1 MGEEGKSLS
10 PSMAWSPHT
19 AALHRRRTIGE
30 KSKNKVLGSLGG
42 LALDDDDDDLFLK
55 KGTTSPVKPRASHVA
70 NRRGSL
76 KDVDPDK
83 ELRESL
89 QKVTP
94 EIRSKLAKV
103 FNKNTPMKERLQ
115 IEVDM
120 MKDLEERKILADFRY
135 KVERKNFNVKILE
148 SEEAQQELLARNLAE
163 EARRK
168 AEEDEEFAKRRQQKL
183 EEEIAKREREAEI
196 ERQVKIHKAKN
207 IAMGAEELRREAEKT
222 AEAAIRNRKK
232 KEQAL
237 KEREAKIQAFINGE
251 GKHMTDVERELK
263 IARMLNNGELW
274 IFGRFMV

>member
-1 MGEEGKSLS
+1 MGEQGKSLS

-42 LALDDDDDDLFLK
+42 LSLDDDDEDLFLK
-55 KGTTSPVKPRASHVA
+55 KATTTSPVKPNTRSSTIA

-115 IEVDM
+115 IEVEM
-120 MKDLEERKILADFRY
+120 MKNLDERKILADFRY

-148 SEEAQQELLARNLAE
+148 SEEAQQELLAQNLAE
-163 EARRK
+163 EAKRK
-168 AEEDEEFAKRRQQKL
+168 AEEDGEFAKRRQQKM

-232 KEQAL
+232 KDQAL
-237 KEREAKIQAFINGE
+237 KDREAKIQAFINGE
-251 GKHMTDVERELK
+251 GKKMTDVERELK
-263 IARMLNNGELW
+263 IARMLNDGE
-274 IFGRFMV
+274 F

>member
-1 MGEEGKSLS
+1 M
-10 PSMAWSPHT
+10 
-19 AALHRRRTIGE
+19 
-30 KSKNKVLGSLGG
+30 GG
-42 LALDDDDDDLFLK
+42 LDLNDDDDDIFLK
-55 KGTTSPVKPRASHVA
+55 KPSTTSPVKPKPRHSTAAGTA

-76 KDVDPDK
+76 LDVDPDK

-89 QKVTP
+89 QNVTP

-120 MKDLEERKILADFRY
+120 MKDVDERKILAEFRY

-148 SEEAQQELLARNLAE
+148 SEDAQQELLARNLAE
-163 EARRK
+163 EAKRK
-168 AEEDEEFAKRRQQKL
+168 AQEDEEFAKRRQQKL

-207 IAMGAEELRREAEKT
+207 IAMGAEELRREAERT
-222 AEAAIRNRKK
+222 AEAVIRNRKK

-237 KEREAKIQAFINGE
+237 KEREEKIQAFLKGE
-251 GKHMTDVERELK
+251 GKNMTDVERELK
-263 IARMLNNGELW
+263 IARMLNNGDLW
-274 IFGRFMV
+274 VFCWSGNILCWFFCISESWETKGALL